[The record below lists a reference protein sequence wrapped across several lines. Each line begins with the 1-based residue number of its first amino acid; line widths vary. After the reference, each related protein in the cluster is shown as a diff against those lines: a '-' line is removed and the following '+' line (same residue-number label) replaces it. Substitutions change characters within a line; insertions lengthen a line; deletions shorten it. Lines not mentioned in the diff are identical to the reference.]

1 MQNKEATKYKLNM
14 ELYVRT
20 YHQVVVSSI
29 VLREFPFSSTQGR
42 LSGIEKKK
50 YSFAY
55 WVIRLLRTKRKKK
68 KKYQTITAKYNAYVI
83 AWIKLP
89 LKEAEKKKHSTFFF
103 TIFTRM
109 GRSPLSITSLWVFSP
124 QLFISISNNCNIESK
139 DKIRLFIIVRVLK
152 ERKESWLINK
162 TMLNTFK
169 KKLKCFFHDSR
180 GYYCT
185 QRINGLLVL

>member
-1 MQNKEATKYKLNM
+1 M
-14 ELYVRT
+14 
-20 YHQVVVSSI
+20 
-29 VLREFPFSSTQGR
+29 
-42 LSGIEKKK
+42 SGIEKKK

-55 WVIRLLRTKRKKK
+55 WVIRLLRTKIKKK
-68 KKYQTITAKYNAYVI
+68 KQHQTITAKYNALYVI

-89 LKEAEKKKHSTFFF
+89 SKEAEKKKHSTFFF

-152 ERKESWLINK
+152 ERKESRLINK
-162 TMLNTFK
+162 TMFSTFK
-169 KKLKCFFHDSR
+169 NKLKCFFFFFHDSR

-185 QRINGLLVL
+185 QNNWAIGLVTSAKQHAQFRAIVLEK